1 MKNEE
6 HKYEIGIEMDRWK
19 DEEFGIRELQD
30 AYAEALTKIDGL
42 DDLLCHIMNLHE
54 SKLELEFGR
63 LLFDMNHREDIPI
76 IKAVAYKYDL
86 NLDVALFLVAGL
98 FLGWS
103 GSGNIKI
110 TNKAGK
116 EISL

>member
-1 MKNEE
+1 MENEK
-6 HKYEIGIEMDRWK
+6 HKYEIGIEVGRWK
-19 DEEFGIRELQD
+19 NEEFGVNELQD
-30 AYAEALTKIDGL
+30 AYAEALTKTGGL
-42 DDLLCHIMNLHE
+42 NDLLCHVMNLHD
-54 SKLELEFGR
+54 SKLEIEMAR
-63 LLFDMNHREDIPI
+63 LLFDVNHRAGVPLIE
-76 IKAVAYKYDL
+76 AVAYKYDL